1 MEVISGE
8 MHLLRSMT
16 TKPKNP
22 DANDVPTVRTL
33 LYNIQKLLEAKAKQ
47 DGTQFAPLISKEIE
61 I

>member
-16 TKPKNP
+16 TKPKSP

-47 DGTQFAPLISKEIE
+47 DGTQFAPLISKETE